1 MNIFLNV
8 WFHDIFQAAKT
19 LKKSEEQSLRTSTNK
34 NQGED
39 ADIEI
44 RKKNCSEFILGD
56 KLTNARQSLS
66 PNDANSKINLS
77 PLETVLERYA
87 NFEKTI
93 AHMLAF
99 NEQEIA
105 TFLAS
110 DMPLSKLLKEEIP
123 AVEAAKQ
130 ELTKL
135 TRKHIQAQNLLDRET
150 RKLEKMFTDEGMYS
164 DGNLWN
170 TIYKPLLI
178 KACTRWS

>member
-1 MNIFLNV
+1 
-8 WFHDIFQAAKT
+8 
-19 LKKSEEQSLRTSTNK
+19 
-34 NQGED
+34 
-39 ADIEI
+39 
-44 RKKNCSEFILGD
+44 
-56 KLTNARQSLS
+56 
-66 PNDANSKINLS
+66 
-77 PLETVLERYA
+77 
-87 NFEKTI
+87 
-93 AHMLAF
+93 MLAF

-170 TIYKPLLI
+170 TI
-178 KACTRWS
+178 